1 MMTSGQILQ
10 RASSS
15 YSRGIAK
22 SWGLEDLPSIVA
34 RSLRGPEIVVSDLRV
49 NKPSGLLSDPLPRE
63 DAYMLCLVLRALP
76 GNSYW
81 EEGRELGRFSLE
93 RGHTAISD
101 LRKDPS
107 GLIEQPIHTMLF
119 KLPRA
124 TINDLADEIN
134 VQRIDE
140 LRFKPGVGMF
150 DETMMHL
157 GLSLSSA
164 FETPDHVNRL
174 FMDHVTLAIAAHVA
188 RTYGG
193 MQIAPRLVVG
203 GLAAWQEKR
212 AKEMLAGNL
221 SGATPLNEIAA
232 ACGLSVSHF
241 SRAFRNSTGL
251 APHAWLLQARV
262 ESAKAM
268 LRKRE
273 ISMSDIATA
282 CGFAD
287 RSHFARV
294 FARTI
299 GISPGAWRKAMLD

>member
-1 MMTSGQILQ
+1 MTSGQTVH
-10 RASSS
+10 RASTS

-34 RSLRGPEIVVSDLRV
+34 RSLRGPEIVVCDLQV
-49 NKPSGLLSDPLPRE
+49 NKPNGLLSDPLPRE
-63 DAYMLCLVLRALP
+63 DAYMLCLLRRALP

-124 TINDLADEIN
+124 TINGLADEIN

-164 FETPDHVNRL
+164 LDTPHRVNRL

-193 MQIAPRLVVG
+193 MQITPRLVIG

-268 LRKRE
+268 LRRRE

-294 FARTI
+294 FARMI
-299 GISPGAWRKAMLD
+299 GISPGAWRKAMID

>member
-1 MMTSGQILQ
+1 MTSGQLLQ
-10 RASSS
+10 RASDS
-15 YSRGIAK
+15 YSRGLAK
-22 SWGLEDLPSIVA
+22 HWGLENVPSIVA

-49 NKPSGLLSDPLPRE
+49 NKPSGLLSEPLPGE

-101 LRKDPS
+101 LRRAPA

-124 TINDLADEIN
+124 TINALADEIN
-134 VQRIDE
+134 VQRIDD
-140 LRFKPGVGMF
+140 LRFKPGFGTF
-150 DETMMHL
+150 DETIMHL

-164 FETPDHVNRL
+164 FETPDRVNRL

-193 MQIAPRLVVG
+193 MQIAPRLVMG
-203 GLAAWQEKR
+203 GLAPWQEKR
-212 AKEMLAGNL
+212 SKEMLAGSL
-221 SGATPLNEIAA
+221 SGALPLNDIAS

-241 SRAFRNSTGL
+241 SRAFRNSTGR

-273 ISMSDIATA
+273 IPMSDVATT

-294 FARTI
+294 FARI
-299 GISPGAWRKAMLD
+299 VGISPGAWRKAMLD